1 MFHLTNLFM
10 HHKFVSLLTLLA
22 ATLLILVGCK
32 QDQDEPE
39 PIEPTDMNIVTGIY
53 LINEVGAQVGEYG
66 NPNERKVSSN
76 ALHYARAFP
85 VPARNRLSVELQIDS
100 IDSEVKVW
108 LIPGKQNLDF
118 ADTNFA
124 KALSDHTYDQ
134 KDLTQAAVIDQSFA
148 SADGYPAID
157 VSKLTPGFY
166 RMFVHIEQGDLL
178 FWQNIYIP
186 RPNSSWDDFTAIF
199 EAWE

>member
-1 MFHLTNLFM
+1 M
-10 HHKFVSLLTLLA
+10 
-22 ATLLILVGCK
+22 
-32 QDQDEPE
+32 
-39 PIEPTDMNIVTGIY
+39 
-53 LINEVGAQVGEYG
+53 
-66 NPNERKVSSN
+66 SSN
-76 ALHYARAFP
+76 ALRYARAFP

-100 IDSEVKVW
+100 IDSKVKVW

-148 SADGYPAID
+148 SADGYLTID

-186 RPNSSWDDFTAIF
+186 RPNSSWDDLTAIF